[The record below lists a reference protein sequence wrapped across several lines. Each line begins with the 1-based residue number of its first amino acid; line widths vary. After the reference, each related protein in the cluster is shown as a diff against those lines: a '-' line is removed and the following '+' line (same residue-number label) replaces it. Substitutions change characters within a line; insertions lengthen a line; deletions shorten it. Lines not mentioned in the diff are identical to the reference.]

1 MDGRGR
7 IMREIKDEPR
17 GWFSPKPAA
26 VSASKKRT
34 ARGVPTV
41 PVVRTPGMIE
51 RIGYLIGRRK
61 LMPITGFVVLI
72 AAGGLAYSPIGAQLG
87 QDLSRIGLGS
97 VEKLSTSAGFQLESV
112 VVTGRVR
119 TNKEL
124 VLSAIGIARG
134 GPILSVDP
142 AAVRERLESL
152 DWIDHAQVRR
162 ILPGRIEVEIH
173 ESIPFAVWQTDGRFT
188 LIDAKGRRITETNV
202 EAFAHL
208 PLVVGNG
215 AADKAAQLFEMLE
228 TEPTL
233 KNRVQAA
240 VRVGDRRWN
249 IRFDNG
255 VDLMLPESGFAEAWH
270 KFAAMESE
278 SRVLAR
284 AISHVDMR
292 LKDKVVVRLTDE
304 GTKAMRVPGR
314 ST

>member
-1 MDGRGR
+1 
-7 IMREIKDEPR
+7 MREVEQNPR
-17 GWFSPKPAA
+17 RWFGAKAASSP
-26 VSASKKRT
+26 
-34 ARGVPTV
+34 ARGAKARAGRSAPTV
-41 PVVRTPGMIE
+41 PVVRTPGIIE
-51 RIGYLIGRRK
+51 RLGWFFDRRK
-61 LMPITGFVVLI
+61 LAMTGLATGLVVVSTLAITQLGARTGLDLASIGTGSIERVST
-72 AAGGLAYSPIGAQLG
+72 AAGF
-87 QDLSRIGLGS
+87 
-97 VEKLSTSAGFQLESV
+97 ELESV

-119 TNKEL
+119 TDKEM
-124 VLSAIGIARG
+124 VLSALGVSRG

-142 AAVRERLESL
+142 AQVRERLESL

-162 ILPGRIEVEIH
+162 ILPGRIEIEIH
-173 ESIPFAVWQTDGRFT
+173 ESVPFAVWQNDGHFT

-255 VDLMLPESGFAEAWH
+255 VDLMLPETGFGEAWR

-278 SRVLAR
+278 NRILAR

-304 GTKAMRVPGR
+304 GTKAMRVPGK